1 VTRARECVSVL
12 VSFREA
18 NERDATG
25 FDAPSADARRFSVDV
40 RSIFGHILSHNKK

>member
-18 NERDATG
+18 TERDATG
-25 FDAPSADARRFSVDV
+25 FDAPSADARRFILDV
-40 RSIFGHILSHNKK
+40 RSIFGYIFSHKKK